1 MDAKLNS
8 RFTPPLIS
16 CTRSLPLAVLHF
28 TAKPWHR
35 VAGDQRLFSLPMT
48 NLKKR
53 HLFLFIVAI
62 AALAAGVWTLNR
74 FTRTRLSS
82 EYSSSSPGSPR
93 ASYSDWARGLEKI
106 KENRGDTGNVA
117 MIIPEELR
125 HYDDRR
131 WFLAAQV
138 AEVKKLRL
146 QPIQDFVDL
155 AAMIR
160 RGELVP
166 LPAATETYILYG
178 VGARV
183 DGGAFT
189 RYIADQ
195 NLELNDERGLRDAYV
210 RLESDAE
217 KLRKEISD
225 LQAGGNFHSHPT
237 PRPAVSLKNA
247 NSPDISEDE
256 LEIEIRS
263 RQQELKSIEADQE
276 LINQYYGYAS
286 GSPPSPEGGSKL
298 LRDYDSLQALAEN
311 FGGRSF
317 NLDDSTDREALKV
330 YLLSSL
336 RPQALKVLEE
346 IARRYRDNFD
356 RPLPI
361 SSLVRPEQYQR
372 ALRRVNRYASS
383 IDTPPHSTGLAFDI
397 DYRFMSVAEQ
407 NFVMQELARMKQEG
421 RIEVLRE
428 RGANYHVF
436 AFLEGQR
443 PSDNLI
449 TASLDEVG
457 RPAKPTKET
466 REVEKTPSPPANPK
480 TKSRPARNTKPVAKP
495 TNRRRGRR

>member
-1 MDAKLNS
+1 
-8 RFTPPLIS
+8 
-16 CTRSLPLAVLHF
+16 
-28 TAKPWHR
+28 
-35 VAGDQRLFSLPMT
+35 MT
-48 NLKKR
+48 NLKGR
-53 HLFLFIVAI
+53 HLFLLIVLI
-62 AALAAGVWTLNR
+62 AALAAGVWALNR
-74 FTRTRLSS
+74 FTRTLLSS
-82 EYSSSSPGSPR
+82 ESSSLGSTR
-93 ASYSDWARGLEKI
+93 ASDADWVRSLEKI
-106 KENRGDTGNVA
+106 KENRGDLGPSGEAAMNVPA
-117 MIIPEELR
+117 ELR

-146 QPIQDFVDL
+146 QPVQDYVDL

-166 LPAATETYILYG
+166 LPAVTETYILYG

-183 DGGAFT
+183 DGDAFT

-195 NLELNDERGLRDAYV
+195 NLELNDERGLRDAYA
-210 RLESDAE
+210 RLESAAA
-217 KLRKEISD
+217 KLQKEISD
-225 LQAGGNFHSHPT
+225 LQAGGYFKSHSKSNAKSHQIAKPSAG
-237 PRPAVSLKNA
+237 PKN
-247 NSPDISEDE
+247 PDTNLDINEDE

-263 RQQELKSIEADQE
+263 RQQELKSIKADQA
-276 LINQYYGYAS
+276 LINQYYGY
-286 GSPPSPEGGSKL
+286 SPSSPEGASKL
-298 LRDYDSLQALAEN
+298 ARDYDSLQALAES

-317 NLDDSTDREALKV
+317 NLNAPTDREALKV

-346 IARRYRDNFD
+346 IAERYRDNFD
-356 RPLPI
+356 RPLPV

-372 ALRRVNRYASS
+372 ALRRVNRYASG

-397 DYRFMSVAEQ
+397 DYRYMSIAEQ
-407 NFVMQELARMKQEG
+407 NFVMNELARMKREG

-457 RPAKPTKET
+457 RPAKATGET
-466 REVEKTPSPPANPK
+466 SEGEKTPSPPAN
-480 TKSRPARNTKPVAKP
+480 ARTASGSDRAK
-495 TNRRRGRR
+495 RRRRARK

>member
-1 MDAKLNS
+1 M
-8 RFTPPLIS
+8 R
-16 CTRSLPLAVLHF
+16 
-28 TAKPWHR
+28 
-35 VAGDQRLFSLPMT
+35 
-48 NLKKR
+48 NLKGR
-53 HLFLFIVAI
+53 HLFLLSVLIAAI
-62 AALAAGVWTLNR
+62 AAGVLKLIPLTL
-74 FTRTRLSS
+74 TRPSHES
-82 EYSSSSPGSPR
+82 SSSSPGSSR
-93 ASYSDWARGLEKI
+93 ASDLDWARSLERI
-106 KENRGDTGNVA
+106 KENRGDIANVA
-117 MIIPEELR
+117 MNIPEELR
-125 HYDDRR
+125 HYDDKR

-146 QPIQDFVDL
+146 QPVQDFVDL

-166 LPAATETYILYG
+166 LPAVTETYILYG

-183 DGGAFT
+183 NGDAFT

-195 NLELNDERGLRDAYV
+195 NLALNDERGLRDAYAQ
-210 RLESDAE
+210 LETAHA
-217 KLRKEISD
+217 KLQKEISD
-225 LQAGGNFHSHPT
+225 LQAGQNFKSHSKSHKN
-237 PRPAVSLKNA
+237 PRELASRKNRDTNPDTKLA
-247 NSPDISEDE
+247 TSPDISSDK
-256 LEIEIRS
+256 LETEIRS
-263 RQQELKSIEADQE
+263 RQQELKSIEADQV
-276 LINQYYGYAS
+276 LINQYYGYSA
-286 GSPPSPEGGSKL
+286 GSPEGGSKL

-356 RPLPI
+356 RPLPV
-361 SSLVRPEQYQR
+361 SSLIRPEQYQR

-397 DYRFMSVAEQ
+397 DYRFMSIAEQ
-407 NFVMQELARMKQEG
+407 NFVMSELARMKKEG

-443 PSDNLI
+443 PSDDLI

-457 RPAKPTKET
+457 PPAKPTGEASE
-466 REVEKTPSPPANPK
+466 REKTPSASANHP
-480 TKSRPARNTKPVAKP
+480 S
-495 TNRRRGRR
+495 NRRVKRVESKRQQRARK